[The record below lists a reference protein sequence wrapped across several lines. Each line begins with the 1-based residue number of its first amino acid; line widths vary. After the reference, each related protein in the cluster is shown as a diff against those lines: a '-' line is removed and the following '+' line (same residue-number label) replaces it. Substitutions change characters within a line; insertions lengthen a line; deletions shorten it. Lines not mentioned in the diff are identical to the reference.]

1 MTGLAALTERMVVG
15 QLHGDLPLAIL
26 APVGNFLVFN
36 FAFRNLIDTGA
47 MSYSQYVLPAIV
59 IQVMLLGALTTVDRA
74 ALDQQSDFGV
84 RLRTFPIAAGL
95 PLMARM
101 SYCLIRGALSL
112 IAAVSIGYL
121 YGFRISGGFAH
132 TIAFVVLVLGL
143 TLALSLAADALGS
156 RASPDEI
163 GRSVA
168 STQLLLV
175 PQMLLVML
183 STGMAPMDSFPD
195 WLQPFV
201 RYQPISQITETLRG
215 FASGQV
221 VISNLA
227 ASASW
232 CIGLL
237 VVFGGIA
244 LRTQGQTR

>member
-1 MTGLAALTERMVVG
+1 
-15 QLHGDLPLAIL
+15 
-26 APVGNFLVFN
+26 
-36 FAFRNLIDTGA
+36 
-47 MSYSQYVLPAIV
+47 
-59 IQVMLLGALTTVDRA
+59 
-74 ALDQQSDFGV
+74 
-84 RLRTFPIAAGL
+84 
-95 PLMARM
+95 M

-215 FASGQV
+215 FASGQI